1 MLIGIEILA
10 SNWNNAGVST
20 PYLVITAIVFVVG
33 IGSIMRGALMKSEF
47 RFSKIILGTTLSVL
61 IYLGADMF
69 FHYPYR
75 TIIQVSSILIIVWI
89 LRKNKKAKEPDY
101 LVILKQRYAKG
112 EITKDE
118 FDRVKEELKD

>member
-1 MLIGIEILA
+1 M
-10 SNWNNAGVST
+10 
-20 PYLVITAIVFVVG
+20 FVVG